1 MRTLFIDTSSSDVSI
16 AIVENEKIISKI
28 IKNIPNQHSI
38 YAVKFVNDVLENAQI
53 DAKDIDNIMVVNGPG
68 SFTGIRIGL
77 TIAKIYGYLLKKDI
91 ITVSSLRAMALSSD
105 AKIVIPVIDAHHDNY
120 YYGVYDM
127 FDNIILKDK
136 NKEDKVIDSI
146 SNSEITI
153 QNIIDNRDEYIS
165 RINDNLDKLNIYL
178 DGENIFIGYFNNDLI
193 NICYLTPEE
202 NIYEIIE
209 YKKG

>member
-1 MRTLFIDTSSSDVSI
+1 MRTLFIDTSSGDVSI

-127 FDNIILKDK
+127 FDNIILKDNFN
-136 NKEDKVIDSI
+136 NKDELLKQISKYEDADIV
-146 SNSEITI
+146 SNEEFDNGDIKARKI
-153 QNIIDNRDEYIS
+153 EYDIVNIINHYKYELPSNPHFIVPNY
-165 RINDNLDKLNIYL
+165 LKLPQAL
-178 DGENIFIGYFNNDLI
+178 EGKHD
-193 NICYLTPEE
+193 
-202 NIYEIIE
+202 
-209 YKKG
+209 

>member
-68 SFTGIRIGL
+68 SFTCIRIGL

-127 FDNIILKDK
+127 FDNIILKDNFN
-136 NKEDKVIDSI
+136 NKDELLKQISKYEDADIV
-146 SNSEITI
+146 SNEEFDNGDIKARKI
-153 QNIIDNRDEYIS
+153 EYDIVNIINHYKYELPSNPHFIVPNY
-165 RINDNLDKLNIYL
+165 LKLPQAL
-178 DGENIFIGYFNNDLI
+178 EGKHD
-193 NICYLTPEE
+193 
-202 NIYEIIE
+202 
-209 YKKG
+209 

>member
-38 YAVKFVNDVLENAQI
+38 YAVKFVNDVLENSQI

-127 FDNIILKDK
+127 FDNIILKDNFN
-136 NKEDKVIDSI
+136 NKEELLKQINKYEDADIV
-146 SNSEITI
+146 SNE
-153 QNIIDNRDEYIS
+153 IIDNGNIKARKIDYDIVNIVNHYKYELPVNPHLVVPNY
-165 RINDNLDKLNIYL
+165 LKLPQAL
-178 DGENIFIGYFNNDLI
+178 
-193 NICYLTPEE
+193 EE
-202 NIYEIIE
+202 N
-209 YKKG
+209 K

>member
-38 YAVKFVNDVLENAQI
+38 YAVKFVNDVLENSQI

-127 FDNIILKDK
+127 FDNIILKDNFN
-136 NKEDKVIDSI
+136 NKEELLKQINKYEDADIV
-146 SNSEITI
+146 SNE
-153 QNIIDNRDEYIS
+153 IIDNGDIKARKIDYDIVNIVNHYKYELPVNPHLVVPNY
-165 RINDNLDKLNIYL
+165 LKLPQAL
-178 DGENIFIGYFNNDLI
+178 
-193 NICYLTPEE
+193 EE
-202 NIYEIIE
+202 N
-209 YKKG
+209 K